1 MSEINVNFNRQY
13 IGMSGIKNIFKAGR
27 CVTLLPYSFTREAL
41 SDNPIIKLR
50 LEAARK
56 SYPELNLLRERYFE
70 VGRRLVLATPAAFRA
85 LNRNI
90 ELLQKLQIA
99 FAWKGELD
107 KNALESRGFKVQA
120 FGNTGFFGIHF
131 PNNVEPEDQKKFDA
145 SRPEQPES
153 AGLADKPHLAKHLFQ
168 AYGIL
173 LENPN
178 LIVMPEES
186 RSLHLLMRFCIR
198 DEKYS
203 ATRRIIIDSYPYED
217 IFEFGEGEYLIP
229 KHLLDQNFS
238 LRGWPRIAKLSA
250 VGGAIA
256 VASSR
261 HLPEGSGIF
270 QYPELLKRLLLATPR
285 AFFALS
291 RSEKLLKHLA
301 DHLER
306 TGKIDVEALRNFS
319 VRQEGGYAPA
329 RFLVDNKMENRYF
342 GIFLNYPYE
351 FKDYSAAVKELKTSR
366 DPRFSHLLSF
376 YRKDQ

>member
-1 MSEINVNFNRQY
+1 
-13 IGMSGIKNIFKAGR
+13 MSGIKNIFKAGR

-70 VGRRLVLATPAAFRA
+70 VGRRLVLATPAAFNA

-120 FGNTGFFGIHF
+120 FGNTGSFGIYF
-131 PNNVEPEDQKKFDA
+131 PSNVEPEDQKKFDA
-145 SRPEQPES
+145 SCPEQPES
-153 AGLADKPHLAKHLFQ
+153 AGLADKPYLAEHLFR
-168 AYGIL
+168 AYGISV
-173 LENPN
+173 ENSS
-178 LIVMPEES
+178 LIVTPEES

-203 ATRRIIIDSYPYED
+203 ATRRIMIDSYPYDD
-217 IFEFGEGEYLIP
+217 IFEFGEGEYLIS
-229 KHLLDQNFS
+229 KHLLNQNFS

-250 VGGAIA
+250 VGAA
-256 VASSR
+256 VTVVSSQS
-261 HLPEGSGIF
+261 LPESSGIF

-301 DHLER
+301 DHLKK
-306 TGKIDVEALRNFS
+306 TGKIDVEALRNFF
-319 VRQEGGYAPA
+319 VHQEGGYAPA
-329 RFLVDNKMENRYF
+329 RFFIDNKMGDSYF
-342 GIFLNYPYE
+342 GIFLNYPAE
-351 FKDYSAAVKELKTSR
+351 FKDYSSAVQELQKSR
-366 DPRFSHLLSF
+366 DPQFAPLRLIYEKKITLS
-376 YRKDQ
+376 